1 MPYNPAG
8 RSEIIHP
15 SRALPGIT
23 VGIIVSIFIITAL
36 VSGVMIWFLCR
47 GMGRAR
53 GVAGEVPVAETRAVE
68 DVAVVE
74 PGIYEL
80 E

>member
-1 MPYNPAG
+1 MSYSPAR
-8 RSEIIHP
+8 RSEVIRP

-23 VGIIVSIFIITAL
+23 VGVIVGIFVITAL
-36 VSGVMIWFLCR
+36 VSGIMIWFLCR

-53 GVAGEVPVAETRAVE
+53 EVAGEMPVAETRAVE